1 MDTQRLCLHCG
12 ISFTPKPASKLIQKF
27 CSTKCREASWVS
39 INRERLNATV
49 RRYRARRYEKDGCW
63 RETGPKAQAL
73 LKWMNEIKSQPCH
86 DCGNR
91 FPICCMDFDH
101 REGTTKKYNVG
112 SMFAHHHSKESIEEE
127 VAKCDLVCSN
137 CHRIRTQK
145 RRKGVRIKKAAE
157 TDWLVKTKSNNT
169 QQDLFA

>member
-1 MDTQRLCLHCG
+1 
-12 ISFTPKPASKLIQKF
+12 
-27 CSTKCREASWVS
+27 
-39 INRERLNATV
+39 
-49 RRYRARRYEKDGCW
+49 
-63 RETGPKAQAL
+63 
-73 LKWMNEIKSQPCH
+73 
-86 DCGNR
+86 
-91 FPICCMDFDH
+91 MDFDH

-112 SMFAHHHSKESIEEE
+112 SMFAHHHSKASIEEE